1 MFRCKYAG
9 KLKEESSPWI
19 VESLSCSGCAESD
32 AGETADKKIAG
43 YILLSEAKVVSGS
56 LSHTVLAVAP
66 LAVLPA
72 FQGKGTGGM
81 LIRAAHS
88 KASELGYGAAVLL
101 GHPDYYPKFG
111 YQKASSFGIQFP
123 FDAPDP
129 CCMAIAL
136 KEHGLD
142 DVQGMVSYPDAFYQ

>member
-19 VESLSCSGCAESD
+19 VESPSCSGSAEGD
-32 AGETADKKIAG
+32 ARETADKKIVG

-101 GHPDYYPKFG
+101 GHPEYYPKFG
-111 YQKASSFGIQFP
+111 YQKASLFGIQFP